1 MLSKSVDRG
10 WRWPLVVT
18 AMLLAAIS
26 VSAKSALLPDDERQE
41 LIVAVLKNSWG
52 QAKLSDGRLAQP
64 ALEEE
69 GRADPQGVHSKED
82 SLTGPS

>member
-18 AMLLAAIS
+18 AVLLA
-26 VSAKSALLPDDERQE
+26 VVCVPAKSALLPDDERQE
-41 LIVAVLKNSWG
+41 LIAAVLNNFWG
-52 QAKLSDGRLAQP
+52 QAKLSDGRLAEP

-69 GRADPQGVHSKED
+69 GRADPQGVHSKEN